1 MQPLDIQT
9 LDVISVNIWSVLIS
23 IANLLIM
30 FLILKKFL
38 YKPLKKVLE
47 ERRSAVD
54 RVYADA
60 DEAKAAAEADRAAW
74 NEKMA
79 EAEKEADRI
88 VKTAEANAELRRDA
102 IVEDANRKAEGILRR
117 AETEAE
123 LERRK
128 AAESIKKEIV
138 DVSSALAEK
147 MLQREIREEDHR
159 ALIDSFIDEVGD
171 DHGGTE

>member
-1 MQPLDIQT
+1 MQFLDIQT
-9 LDVISVNIWSVLIS
+9 LGVISVNIWSILIS

-38 YKPLKKVLE
+38 YKPLQKVLAA
-47 ERRSAVD
+47 RRTAVD
-54 RVYADA
+54 EVYSAA
-60 DEAKAAAEADRAAW
+60 DEAKAAAEADQKAW
-74 NEKMA
+74 
-79 EAEKEADRI
+79 EARMSGADAEADRI
-88 VKTAEANAELRRDA
+88 LRNAEALAESRREDILA
-102 IVEDANRKAEGILRR
+102 DANRKAEGILRR
-117 AETEAE
+117 AEAEAE

-128 AAESIKKEIV
+128 AAEEIKKEIV

-147 MLQREIREEDHR
+147 MLEREIRQEDHR